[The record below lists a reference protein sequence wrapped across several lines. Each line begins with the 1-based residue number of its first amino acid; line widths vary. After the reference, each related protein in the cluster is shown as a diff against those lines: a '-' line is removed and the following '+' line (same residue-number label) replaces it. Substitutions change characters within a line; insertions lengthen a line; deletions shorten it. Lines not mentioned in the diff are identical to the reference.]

1 MVSPL
6 PWDIDPNARLPMLN
20 VRGTMINTRDR
31 RVELVTSD
39 ELVRRAE
46 ALTRGNSRRLLGITG
61 APGSGKSTVA
71 QALAATLGPE
81 RAVVV
86 PMDGFHLANATL
98 RAWGR
103 RDRKGAWDTFDVEG
117 YVHLLRRLRDGDP
130 GDASSEMVHAPD
142 FDRTVDESIGSA
154 IPVADS
160 VPLVITE
167 GNYLLSERGPW
178 AQVRPLL
185 DETWFLELDET
196 IRIERLVAR
205 HTRHGMDVDHAV
217 AWARGTDQTNAET
230 VRPGRAFADHVLRVS
245 ATARV
250 PSRSC

>member
-1 MVSPL
+1 
-6 PWDIDPNARLPMLN
+6 
-20 VRGTMINTRDR
+20 MINTVGR
-31 RVELVTSD
+31 RAESITTD
-39 ELVRRAE
+39 ELVRRAT
-46 ALTRGNSRRLLGITG
+46 ALAEGGQRRILGITG

-71 QALAATLGPE
+71 AHLAKALGSE

-86 PMDGFHLANATL
+86 PMDGFHLANVTL

-117 YVHLLRRLRDGDP
+117 YVHLLRRLRAGDP

-154 IPVADS
+154 IPIRSS

-167 GNYLLSERGPW
+167 GNYLLSRRGAW
-178 AQVRPLL
+178 AQVRGLL
-185 DETWFLELDET
+185 DESWFLDVDDT
-196 IRIERLVAR
+196 IRIERLVRR
-205 HTRHGMDVDHAV
+205 HARHGMDVDHAV

-230 VRPGRAFADHVLRVS
+230 VRPGRAIADHVL
-245 ATARV
+245 
-250 PSRSC
+250 CLIN